1 MKQASV
7 ADLRNNFRKVSA
19 WVEHGETV
27 QILKRG
33 RPFAQLVATPAHSRV
48 RGKPDM
54 LMQLQE
60 IWGNRCFSDKQV
72 QEMRRAELEGEEG

>member
-7 ADLRNNFRKVSA
+7 ADLRNNFRKVAA

-33 RPFAQLVATPAHSRV
+33 RPFAQLVATPAQSGVKR
-48 RGKPDM
+48 KPDM
-54 LMQLQE
+54 LKQLRE
-60 IWGNRCFSDKQV
+60 IWGDRCFSDEQV
-72 QEMRRAELEGEEG
+72 QEMRQVELEGEEG

>member
-7 ADLRNNFRKVSA
+7 ADLRNNFRKVAA

-33 RPFAQLVATPAHSRV
+33 KPFAQLVATPV
-48 RGKPDM
+48 RSVGKQKPDM
-54 LMQLQE
+54 LLQLRE
-60 IWGNRCFSDKQV
+60 IWGDRMFSDLQV
-72 QEMRRAELEGEEG
+72 QEMREMELAGEEG